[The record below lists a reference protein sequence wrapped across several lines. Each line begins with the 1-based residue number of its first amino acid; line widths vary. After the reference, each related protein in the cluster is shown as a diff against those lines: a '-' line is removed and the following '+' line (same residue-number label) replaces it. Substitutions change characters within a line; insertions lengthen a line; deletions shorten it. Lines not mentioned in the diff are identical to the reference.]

1 MNSEV
6 LLGSFLHSPRL
17 FQLADRLLLS
27 APQRV
32 ACKNL
37 QGSSPAFLISA
48 IFQHETTSQ
57 LNHLVVCE
65 DAEAAAYLHNTIESL
80 TSALDLFYFPSS
92 FKNKKNYKLLN
103 SSHVMLRTEALTRL
117 SASMGQLGKGGIDVT
132 RQGEKSSGDPATLR
146 PLGAGASP
154 LGSGKKLIVTY
165 PEALFEKVVLPGA
178 LSENIISL
186 KAGDTLDLNGLL
198 GKLVDKGFERTDFV
212 YEPGQFALRG
222 GILDIYSFGNEKPY
236 RVELF
241 GNDVDSIRIFDPET
255 QLSERK
261 LLQVNIIPNVDNR
274 QDSGEKISLL
284 EFLPEN
290 TVIWMQDWAFT
301 RERLV
306 IQEEDLGLFID
317 GIQAERDFRASRE
330 AEESIRGGGT
340 PGKPGNRHRRALPPD
355 TAIDGDEEK
364 LEKREVTREEFVTAQ
379 RIEGELQRFHVVEF
393 GPSAGSWTA
402 DSRHETAGASH
413 VGAAGSSAAAT
424 GVAGSGISGAAGTAA
439 TGVALAGAAGA
450 PFVVE
455 FHTKAQPSFNR
466 NFDLLIRDL
475 KSWEAKKYTV
485 FLFAENPRQLERLY
499 TIFEDLKAQV
509 AFTPIGLNIHEGFI
523 DEDLKL
529 VCYTDHQ
536 IFQRYHKYKVKQAYN
551 KNKAITLRTLR
562 ELQPGDYVT
571 HIDHGLGVYSGLQ
584 KIEANGRLQEAVRI
598 IYKDSDILYVN
609 INSLHKISKY
619 TGKEGTV
626 PKVNKLGSDAWQ
638 KLKEKTK
645 TRVKEIAFDLIKLYA
660 QRKAEKGFPHTPD
673 NYMQTELEASFI
685 YEDTPDQSKATADVK
700 KDMELPSPM
709 DRLVCGDVG
718 FGKTEIAIRAAFK
731 TCCDSK
737 QAAVLVPTTILAFQH
752 FKTFS
757 DRLKDFPVKVDF
769 VNRFKSAKEKKETL
783 RKLEAGEIDI
793 IIGTHALL
801 GKEVKFKN
809 LGLLVIDEE
818 QKFGVAHKEK
828 IKTLRTH
835 VDCLTLTAT
844 PIPRTL
850 QFSLMGARDLSIMNT
865 PPPNRQPI
873 QTELH
878 GYNEDFIR
886 DAIYYETERGG
897 QVFFIY
903 NRIQGLAEMAAII
916 QGLCP
921 DLSIGYAHGQ
931 MEGSDLED
939 RILDFIDKKY
949 DVLICTNIVESGVD
963 IPNVNTIIVNNAHH
977 FGLSDLHQLRGR
989 VGRSNKKAFCYLLAP
1004 SLATLPTDSRKRL
1017 QTLEQHSELGSGFQI
1032 AMRDLDI
1039 RGAGNMLGG
1048 EQSGFMVDIGFETY
1062 QKILDEAIKE
1072 LKRTEFR
1079 ELFKEEISKQEDYVQ
1094 DCTIDTDLEILIPD
1108 SYVEAVTERLSLYT
1122 RLDNCNNEEE
1132 LQEFHREMIDRF
1144 GPMPPQ
1150 VDDLFDTVRIRKLA
1164 VSLGFEKMI
1173 LKEDTLRCYFINRP
1187 DSPYFESDTFRLI
1200 LEYLQKHTNKARL
1213 KQAGKNFLLVVDD
1226 MKSMADIL
1234 GFLKRM
1240 AGFVEKSVFSTT

>member
-1 MNSEV
+1 MNNEV

-17 FQLADRLLLS
+17 FQLADKLLLS
-27 APQRV
+27 TPQRV

-37 QGSSPAFLISA
+37 QGSSPAFLITA
-48 IFQHETTSQ
+48 VFQHENTSQ
-57 LNHLVVCE
+57 LNHLIVCE
-65 DAEAAAYLHNTIESL
+65 DAEAAAYLHNTLENL
-80 TSALDLFYFPSS
+80 TGALDLFYFPSS
-92 FKNKKNYKLLN
+92 FKNKKNYRLLN

-117 SASMGQLGKGGIDVT
+117 SAAISN
-132 RQGEKSSGDPATLR
+132 SSRDA
-146 PLGAGASP
+146 A
-154 LGSGKKLIVTY
+154 KKLIVTY
-165 PEALFEKVVLPGA
+165 PEALFEKVALPQA
-178 LSENIISL
+178 LSQNIISL
-186 KAGDTLDLNGLL
+186 KSGDTLDLNGLL

-261 LLQVNIIPNVDNR
+261 LLQVNIIPNVENR
-274 QDSGEKISLL
+274 SDTGEKISLL

-301 RERLV
+301 HDRLT
-306 IQEEDLGLFID
+306 IQEEDLGLFL
-317 GIQAERDFRASRE
+317 E
-330 AEESIRGGGT
+330 
-340 PGKPGNRHRRALPPD
+340 LPRPAPPAKGVED
-355 TAIDGDEEK
+355 EDKMEKTVVTAAD
-364 LEKREVTREEFVTAQ
+364 FVTATEVENQ
-379 RIEGELQRFHVVEF
+379 LRRFHLVEY
-393 GPSAGSWTA
+393 GPSAGS
-402 DSRHETAGASH
+402 
-413 VGAAGSSAAAT
+413 
-424 GVAGSGISGAAGTAA
+424 
-439 TGVALAGAAGA
+439 
-450 PFVVE
+450 PFESPYIIE
-455 FHTKAQPSFNR
+455 FHTRPQPSFNR
-466 NFDLLIRDL
+466 QFDLLIRDL
-475 KSWEAKKYTV
+475 KTLEAKKFALY
-485 FLFAENPRQLERLY
+485 LFAENPRQLERLH
-499 TIFEDLKAQV
+499 TIFEDLKAEIP
-509 AFTPIGLNIHEGFI
+509 FTPIAHSIHEGFI
-523 DEDLKL
+523 DEDLKIA
-529 VCYTDHQ
+529 CFTDHQ

-584 KIEANGRLQEAVRI
+584 KIEANGRVQEAVRI

-645 TRVKEIAFDLIKLYA
+645 TKVKEIAFDLIKLYA
-660 QRKAEKGFPHTPD
+660 QRKAEIGFQHAPD

-700 KDMELPSPM
+700 KDMEQPSPM

-718 FGKTEIAIRAAFK
+718 FGKTEVAIRAAFK
-731 TCCDSK
+731 SCCDGK
-737 QAAVLVPTTILAFQH
+737 QAAILVPTTILAFQH

-757 DRLKDFPVKVDF
+757 DRLRDFPVKVDF
-769 VNRFKSAKEKKETL
+769 INRFKSSREKKETL
-783 RKLEAGEIDI
+783 KDLEAGKIDI

-801 GKEVKFKN
+801 GKEVKFKD

-850 QFSLMGARDLSIMNT
+850 QFSLMGARDLSIINT

-878 GYNEDFIR
+878 GYDEDFIR

-903 NRIQGLAEMAAII
+903 NRVQGLAEMSGII
-916 QGLCP
+916 QALCP

-931 MEGSDLED
+931 MEGHELED
-939 RILDFIDKKY
+939 RILNFIDKKY
-949 DVLICTNIVESGVD
+949 DVLVCTNIVESGVD

-1017 QTLEQHSELGSGFQI
+1017 QTLEQHSDLGSGFQI

-1062 QKILDEAIKE
+1062 QKILNEAIKE

-1079 ELFKEEISKQEDYVQ
+1079 DLFKEEISKQEDYVQ

-1108 SYVEAVTERLSLYT
+1108 GYVESITERLSLYT
-1122 RLDNCNNEEE
+1122 RLDNCDDEGE
-1132 LQEFHREMIDRF
+1132 LEKFHEEMIDRF
-1144 GPMPPQ
+1144 GPIPPQ
-1150 VDDLFDTVRIRKLA
+1150 VEDLFDTVRIRKLA
-1164 VSLGFEKMI
+1164 VSLGFEKLI
-1173 LKEDTLRCYFINRP
+1173 LKEDRMRCYFIERP
-1187 DSPYFESDTFRLI
+1187 DSPYFESETFRLI

-1213 KQAGKNFLLVVDD
+1213 KQAGRHFLLVADD
-1226 MKSMADIL
+1226 IRSMADL
-1234 GFLKRM
+1234 LAFLRRM
-1240 AGFVEKSVFSTT
+1240 SKFVLAPKALQG

>member
-1 MNSEV
+1 MNSEA
-6 LLGSFLHSPRL
+6 LLGSFVHSPRL

-27 APQRV
+27 SPQRI
-32 ACKNL
+32 ACRNL
-37 QGSSPAFLISA
+37 QGSSPGFLLAA
-48 IFQHETTSQ
+48 IFQQETTRQ

-65 DAEAAAYLHNTIESL
+65 DAEAAAYLHNTVESL
-80 TSALDLFYFPSS
+80 TGALDLFYFPSS
-92 FKNKKNYKLLN
+92 FKNKKNYRLLN

-117 SASMGQLGKGGIDVT
+117 T
-132 RQGEKSSGDPATLR
+132 
-146 PLGAGASP
+146 AGR
-154 LGSGKKLIVTY
+154 GTGKKLIITY
-165 PEALFEKVVLPGA
+165 PEALFEKVVLPST
-178 LSENIISL
+178 LSGNIISL
-186 KAGDTLDLNGLL
+186 KAGDSIDLNGLL
-198 GKLVDKGFERTDFV
+198 GTLVDKGFERTDFV

-255 QLSERK
+255 QMSERR

-274 QDSGEKISLL
+274 PDSGEKISLL

-290 TVIWMQDWAFT
+290 TVIWTQDWKFT

-306 IQEEDLGLFID
+306 IQEEELELYLRL
-317 GIQAERDFRASRE
+317 AEGNAAAAPAAGSKPKGGRHSAGEEDEDKMEKAVITRD
-330 AEESIRGGGT
+330 
-340 PGKPGNRHRRALPPD
+340 
-355 TAIDGDEEK
+355 
-364 LEKREVTREEFVTAQ
+364 EFVTAAD
-379 RIEGELQRFHVVEF
+379 ITAELARFHLVQF
-393 GPSAGSWTA
+393 GPGATPDPGSF
-402 DSRHETAGASH
+402 
-413 VGAAGSSAAAT
+413 
-424 GVAGSGISGAAGTAA
+424 II
-439 TGVALAGAAGA
+439 
-450 PFVVE
+450 E
-455 FHTKAQPSFNR
+455 FHTRPQPAFNR
-466 NFDLLIRDL
+466 QFDLLIKDL
-475 KSWEAKKYTV
+475 KSWENKKYTLC
-485 FLFAENPRQLERLY
+485 LFAENPRQLERLR
-499 TIFEDLKAQV
+499 TIFEDLHAEIT
-509 AFTPIGLNIHEGFI
+509 FNPIPQSIHEGFI
-523 DEDLKL
+523 EEDLKI

-571 HIDHGLGVYSGLQ
+571 HIDHGVGVYSGLQ
-584 KIEANGRLQEAVRI
+584 KIEVNGRLQEAVRI

-619 TGKEGTV
+619 TGKEGSV

-638 KLKEKTK
+638 RLKEKTK
-645 TRVKEIAFDLIKLYA
+645 TRVKEIAFDLIRLYA
-660 QRKAEKGFPHTPD
+660 QRKAEKGFAYSPD

-700 KDMELPSPM
+700 KDMESPSPM

-718 FGKTEIAIRAAFK
+718 FGKTEVAIRAAFK
-731 TCCDSK
+731 ACCDNK
-737 QAAVLVPTTILAFQH
+737 QVAVLVPTTILAFQH
-752 FKTFS
+752 YKTFG
-757 DRLKDFPVKVDF
+757 DRLKDFPVQVDF
-769 VNRFKSAKEKKETL
+769 INRFKSSKEKKDTL
-783 RKLEAGEIDI
+783 KQLEEGKINI

-801 GKEVKFKN
+801 GKDVKFKD

-850 QFSLMGARDLSIMNT
+850 HFSLMGARDLSIINT

-903 NRIQGLAEMAAII
+903 NRVLGLAEMSAII

-931 MEGSDLED
+931 MEGNVLED
-939 RILDFIDKKY
+939 RILDFIDRKY
-949 DVLICTNIVESGVD
+949 DVLVCTNIVESGVD
-963 IPNVNTIIVNNAHH
+963 IPNVNTIIVNNAHQ

-989 VGRSNKKAFCYLLAP
+989 VGRSNRKAFCYLLAP
-1004 SLATLPTDSRKRL
+1004 SLATLPDDSRKRL
-1017 QTLEQHSELGSGFQI
+1017 QTLEQHSDLGSGFQI

-1039 RGAGNMLGG
+1039 RGAGNLLGG
-1048 EQSGFMVDIGFETY
+1048 EQSGFMVEIGFEMY
-1062 QKILDEAIKE
+1062 QKVLDEAIKE

-1079 ELFKEEISKQEDYVQ
+1079 ELFKEEIAKQEDYVQ

-1108 SYVEAVTERLSLYT
+1108 DYVESITERLSLYT
-1122 RLDNCNNEEE
+1122 RLDNCENEPE
-1132 LQEFHREMIDRF
+1132 LEALHTEMIDRF
-1144 GPMPPQ
+1144 GPIPPQ

-1164 VSLGFEKMI
+1164 VTLGFEKLI
-1173 LKEDTLRCYFINRP
+1173 LKQEDLRCYFVDKP
-1187 DSPYFESDTFRLI
+1187 DSPYFESETFKLI
-1200 LEYLQKHTNKARL
+1200 LEYLQKHTNKAKL
-1213 KQAGKNFLLVVDD
+1213 KQAGKHFLLVVDD
-1226 MKSMADIL
+1226 IRSMTELLA
-1234 GFLKRM
+1234 FLKRM
-1240 AGFVEKSVFSTT
+1240 ANFALADGVPA

>member
-1 MNSEV
+1 MNNEG

-17 FQLADRLLLS
+17 FQLADKILLS
-27 APQRV
+27 TPQRV

-48 IFQHETTSQ
+48 VFQHESTSQ
-57 LNHLVVCE
+57 LNHLIVCE
-65 DAEAAAYLHNTIESL
+65 DSESAAYLHNTLESL
-80 TSALDLFYFPSS
+80 TGALDLFYFPSS
-92 FKNKKNYKLLN
+92 FKNKKNYRLLN

-117 SASMGQLGKGGIDVT
+117 SAAIAN
-132 RQGEKSSGDPATLR
+132 PAR
-146 PLGAGASP
+146 DAA
-154 LGSGKKLIVTY
+154 KKLIVTY
-165 PEALFEKVVLPGA
+165 PEALFEKVVLPSA
-178 LSENIISL
+178 LSGNIISL
-186 KAGDTLDLNGLL
+186 KSGDTLDLNGLL
-198 GKLVDKGFERTDFV
+198 EKLVDKGFERTDFV

-261 LLQVNIIPNVDNR
+261 LLQVNIIPNVENR
-274 QDSGEKISLL
+274 RDTGEKISLL
-284 EFLPEN
+284 EFLPDN
-290 TVIWMQDWAFT
+290 TVVWMQDWAFT
-301 RERLV
+301 RDRII
-306 IQEEDLGLFID
+306 IQEEELLLFLELPRP
-317 GIQAERDFRASRE
+317 AA
-330 AEESIRGGGT
+330 T
-340 PGKPGNRHRRALPPD
+340 PKSLD
-355 TAIDGDEEK
+355 DEDKMEK
-364 LEKREVTREEFVTAQ
+364 ADVTLADFVTAAEVETQ
-379 RIEGELQRFHVVEF
+379 LRRFHLVEF
-393 GPSAGSWTA
+393 GPSAGSPL
-402 DSRHETAGASH
+402 DN
-413 VGAAGSSAAAT
+413 
-424 GVAGSGISGAAGTAA
+424 
-439 TGVALAGAAGA
+439 
-450 PFVVE
+450 PFIIE
-455 FHTKAQPSFNR
+455 FHTRPQPAFNR
-466 NFDLLIRDL
+466 QFDLLIRDL
-475 KSWEAKKYTV
+475 KTLEAKKFTLY
-485 FLFAENPRQLERLY
+485 LFAENPRQLERLHI
-499 TIFEDLKAQV
+499 IFEDLKAEIP
-509 AFTPIGLNIHEGFI
+509 FTPIAHSIHEGFI
-523 DEDLKL
+523 DEDLKIA
-529 VCYTDHQ
+529 CFTDHQ

-571 HIDHGLGVYSGLQ
+571 HIDHGVGVYSGLQ

-619 TGKEGTV
+619 TGKEGSV

-638 KLKEKTK
+638 RLKEKTK
-645 TRVKEIAFDLIKLYA
+645 TKVKEIAFDLIKLYA
-660 QRKAEKGFPHTPD
+660 QRKAEKGFQHSPD

-700 KDMELPSPM
+700 KDMEQPSPM

-718 FGKTEIAIRAAFK
+718 FGKTEVAIRAAFK
-731 TCCDSK
+731 TCLDGK
-737 QAAVLVPTTILAFQH
+737 QAAILVPTTILAFQH
-752 FKTFS
+752 YKTFG

-769 VNRFKSAKEKKETL
+769 INRFKSAKEKKETL
-783 RKLEAGEIDI
+783 KQLEAGKVDI
-793 IIGTHALL
+793 IIGTHAIL
-801 GKEVKFKN
+801 GKEVKFKD

-850 QFSLMGARDLSIMNT
+850 QFSLMGARDLSIINT

-903 NRIQGLAEMAAII
+903 NRVQGLAEMTAMI

-931 MEGSDLED
+931 MEGNDLED
-939 RILDFIDKKY
+939 RILSFIDRKY
-949 DVLICTNIVESGVD
+949 DVLVCTNIVESGVD

-1017 QTLEQHSELGSGFQI
+1017 QTLEQHSDLGSGFQI

-1079 ELFKEEISKQEDYVQ
+1079 DLFKEEISKQEDYVQ

-1108 SYVEAVTERLSLYT
+1108 SYVESVTERLSLYT
-1122 RLDNCNNEEE
+1122 RLDNCDSEDE
-1132 LQEFHREMIDRF
+1132 LQQFHAELIDRF
-1144 GPMPPQ
+1144 GPIPPQ
-1150 VDDLFDTVRIRKLA
+1150 VEDLFDTVRIRKLA
-1164 VSLGFEKMI
+1164 VSLGFEKLI
-1173 LKEDTLRCYFINRP
+1173 LKEDTMRCYFINRP
-1187 DSPYFESDTFRLI
+1187 DSPYFESDTFHLI

-1213 KQAGKNFLLVVDD
+1213 KQAGKHFLLVVDHIR
-1226 MKSMADIL
+1226 SMADL
-1234 GFLKRM
+1234 LDFLRRM
-1240 AGFVEKSVFSTT
+1240 SKFVLAPSTLSR